1 MVSEFKEFIM
11 RGNVLDLAVGVI
23 LAGAFGAIVASFT
36 NDMIMP
42 WIGQALGGV
51 NFSDLAYI
59 ISPAEVDANGAVTKE
74 AVKMGYGN
82 FIQKIVDFL
91 IISLVIFMVVKAYN
105 NANKKVE
112 EEVVAGPTQEELLT
126 EIRDALRNP

>member
-1 MVSEFKEFIM
+1 MISEFKDFIM
-11 RGNVLDLAVGVI
+11 KGNVLDLAVGVI

-59 ISPAEVDANGAVTKE
+59 ISPGEVDANGVVTKE

-82 FIQKIVDFL
+82 FIQKVIDF
-91 IISLVIFMVVKAYN
+91 IIIAFVIFMVVRAYN
-105 NANKKVE
+105 STQKKVE
-112 EEVVAGPTQEELLT
+112 EVAGPTQEELLT